1 MKVAKV
7 IGNIWATKKEERLQG
22 YKFLLIQYVDVTN
35 GDVKSSP
42 EVAVDMI
49 DAGVGE
55 TVIVV
60 SGSSARNASGN
71 INLPVDA
78 TIVGIVD
85 GLDIDGKK

>member
-71 INLPVDA
+71 VNLPVDA